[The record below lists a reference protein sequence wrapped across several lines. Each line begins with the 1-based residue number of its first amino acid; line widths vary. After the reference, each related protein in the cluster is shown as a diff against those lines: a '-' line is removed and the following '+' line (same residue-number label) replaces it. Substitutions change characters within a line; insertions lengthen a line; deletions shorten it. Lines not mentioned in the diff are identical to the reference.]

1 LYNASIGHEQ
11 GSKAVDRVSKAQLP
25 FLPQC
30 SQIKQS
36 ATVKVITNFRRYC
49 SPQVCIFDD
58 GPINSL
64 LIAQSPHKLAP
75 LDSNAS
81 GSTWEFYSG
90 ASVKFNVDL
99 VVTANLAHRIF
110 VAGLLA
116 LLSINTTSACHAAQ
130 FLRGSCVSTQQQRPA

>member
-11 GSKAVDRVSKAQLP
+11 GSKAVDSVSKAQLP

-30 SQIKQS
+30 SQIKHW
-36 ATVKVITNFRRYC
+36 ATVKVITNFRSYC

-58 GPINSL
+58 GPSNSL
-64 LIAQSPHKLAP
+64 LFAQSPHTLAP

-90 ASVKFNVDL
+90 VSVKFNVDPNAA
-99 VVTANLAHRIF
+99 ANRAPRIF
-110 VAGLLA
+110 LAGVLA
-116 LLSINTTSACHAAQ
+116 VLPINTSSACHAAQ